1 MLTIRSR
8 FLCAIALCGPVIA
21 TSVQAATTF
30 VTVSAQANDSCST
43 QQECLAFLPGNSQN
57 NQASDP
63 AGGSI
68 SRSAQATGAYGRT
81 TALAQAEAGVGWLR
95 VGASG
100 NGEGTVSGLTPVA
113 MTTNSQAI
121 ASWTDS
127 LLLSAPGTISGAYLT
142 VNLIID
148 GGLVANRSGASTTA
162 AISNFTLGL
171 KSPWPYVPPS
181 AGGQNNSDAL
191 YYQLQESGTGGTTFT
206 RQVTKII
213 RNAVQPVVTTNP
225 PLQDSSLVGE
235 IWTFRQWFPTGFD
248 TTFILEM
255 VTNTSGSLGRIGLED
270 GSGNGNGAF
279 GAASDFRHTI
289 QWGGIG
295 AITDQ
300 FGNDIS
306 QLVTITSGSGVNYL
320 QPINAPPVPLP
331 GTLVS
336 LVTGVV
342 LLAARTRWAQ
352 RSRTPEVT

>member
-8 FLCAIALCGPVIA
+8 FLCAIVLCGPAIA
-21 TSVQAATTF
+21 TSAQAATTF

-43 QQECLAFLPGNSQN
+43 QQECFANLPGNSDYS
-57 NQASDP
+57 QASDP
-63 AGGSI
+63 TGSGI
-68 SRSAQATGAYGRT
+68 SRSAQASGAYGRT
-81 TALAQAEAGVGWLR
+81 TALAEASAGVGWLR

-100 NGEGTVSGLTPVA
+100 NGAGTVSGLTPVA
-113 MTTNSQAI
+113 MTTYSQAI

-127 LLLSAPGTISGAYLT
+127 LLLSAPGTFSGVYLT
-142 VNLIID
+142 VDLIID
-148 GGLVANRSGASTTA
+148 GGLVANQSGPST
-162 AISNFTLGL
+162 AISNFTLSL

-181 AGGQNNSDAL
+181 AGGQNNSDNL
-191 YYQLQESGTGGTTFT
+191 YYQLQESATSGTTFT

-213 RNAVQPVVTTNP
+213 RNAVQPIVTTNP

-248 TTFILEM
+248 TTFIMEM

-270 GSGNGNGAF
+270 GSGNGTGAF

-289 QWGGIG
+289 QWGGIS

-300 FGNDIS
+300 FGNDVS

-336 LVTGVV
+336 LATGVAV
-342 LLAARTRWAQ
+342 LGARTRWA
-352 RSRTPEVT
+352 RRRREPAVT